1 MAKKIFKRGKSKR
14 AEQGEQQPCD
24 PNDGWVPE
32 EIKRPVLDKY
42 VVNVKMHLGR
52 R

>member
-1 MAKKIFKRGKSKR
+1 MAKKIFKRGKSKG

-42 VVNVKMHLGR
+42 VVNVKMRIG
-52 R
+52 

>member
-1 MAKKIFKRGKSKR
+1 MAKKIFKRGKSKG
-14 AEQGEQQPCD
+14 AEQGEQQPCEQD
-24 PNDGWVPE
+24 DGWVPE

-42 VVNVKMHLGR
+42 VQRVKLELGR

>member
-1 MAKKIFKRGKSKR
+1 MAKKIFKRGKSKG

-42 VVNVKMHLGR
+42 VVNVKMRIGR
-52 R
+52 